1 MQRSTDAESLC
12 AYEFTERGPM
22 KKSMRCDD
30 DDESE
35 EEEEEEEE
43 SGDEQMTE
51 KRLVIPKI
59 IGKRI
64 CDERSLKEG
73 EDSSDPAVTE
83 ACERFGEYCIAL
95 FVSIQM
101 CFGCSKKNLEIHG
114 GNDGLN
120 VRGNISNRAK
130 EVLENMQKLLP
141 QSRAKL
147 TAIIENKKNSCN
159 WWMKIQGDEIDGDG
173 LIVDISPTLPMSIP
187 SSLEIQTTI
196 GLSAVVNQQLL
207 ESVNIVPIPQ
217 DAMIGIPTQN
227 RHETIEKKNQSEK
240 LEKLIINHNNNNNH
254 QRQEFSLVY
263 SMATRCSKS
272 CLLDSSTLSFT

>member
-1 MQRSTDAESLC
+1 MFVVTSQIGQRKFLRTC
-12 AYEFTERGPM
+12 
-22 KKSMRCDD
+22 
-30 DDESE
+30 
-35 EEEEEEEE
+35 
-43 SGDEQMTE
+43 
-51 KRLVIPKI
+51 
-59 IGKRI
+59 
-64 CDERSLKEG
+64 
-73 EDSSDPAVTE
+73 
-83 ACERFGEYCIAL
+83 
-95 FVSIQM
+95 
-101 CFGCSKKNLEIHG
+101 KNYF
-114 GNDGLN
+114 
-120 VRGNISNRAK
+120 
-130 EVLENMQKLLP
+130 P

-207 ESVNIVPIPQ
+207 ESVNIIPIPQ

-240 LEKLIINHNNNNNH
+240 LEKLIINHNNNH
-254 QRQEFSLVY
+254 QRQEFSLMSIVY